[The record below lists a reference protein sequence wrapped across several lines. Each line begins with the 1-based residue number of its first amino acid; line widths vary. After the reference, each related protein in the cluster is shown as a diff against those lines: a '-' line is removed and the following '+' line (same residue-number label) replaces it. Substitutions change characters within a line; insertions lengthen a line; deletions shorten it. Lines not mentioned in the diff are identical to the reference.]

1 MIRNS
6 AGALSL
12 VAVCALCAEPF
23 VKLSVKIL
31 LFRAAAA
38 VCDMVPNAKL
48 SSFVNDVGSALS
60 ILLGLVGCCAIMLF
74 ISFTAAIK
82 VVTA

>member
-1 MIRNS
+1 
-6 AGALSL
+6 
-12 VAVCALCAEPF
+12 
-23 VKLSVKIL
+23 
-31 LFRAAAA
+31 
-38 VCDMVPNAKL
+38 MVPNAKL